1 VNITLNGETREVQSR
16 ATIQVLV
23 DNPKGIAIA
32 LNGEVIRTADWGST
46 TLRDDDAVEIVT
58 ARQGG

>member
-1 VNITLNGETREVQSR
+1 MNITVNGETREVQSH

-23 DNPKGIAIA
+23 GNPQGLAIA
-32 LNGEVIRTADWGST
+32 LNGEVVRTADWGHT
-46 TLRDDDAVEIVT
+46 TLTDNDAVEIVT

>member
-1 VNITLNGETREVQSR
+1 MNIIVNGETREVQSH

-23 DNPKGIAIA
+23 DNPQGMAIA
-32 LNGEVIRTADWGST
+32 LNGEVIRTSDWGST
-46 TLRDDDAVEIVT
+46 TLRDNDAVEIVT